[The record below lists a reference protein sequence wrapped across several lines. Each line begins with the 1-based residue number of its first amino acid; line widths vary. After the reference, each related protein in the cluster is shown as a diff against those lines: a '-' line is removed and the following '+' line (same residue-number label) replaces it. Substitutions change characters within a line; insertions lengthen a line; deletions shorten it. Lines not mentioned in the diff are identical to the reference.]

1 MADPTGDFAALVAR
15 ARQGDNEAVTRLVQ
29 QYEAEIRLVARC
41 QLGPALRPYLDSFDL
56 VQSVHKSLL
65 RGLRQGKFDLATP
78 NNLVALALAMVRNKT
93 VRYWRHLRRQQ
104 RHSGGAADSTPLPE
118 VLASLTCS
126 HSDPAEAAAYHEAV
140 ASLWQHVTEAE
151 RRVLE
156 LRLEGCTTAEIARR
170 LGEDADVLRV
180 RLSRLRQRLWEAGV
194 LADWI

>member
-1 MADPTGDFAALVAR
+1 MTEPTDDFAALVAR
-15 ARQGDNEAVTRLVQ
+15 ARQGDDDALTRLAR
-29 QYEAEIRLVARC
+29 QYEAEVRLVARV

-78 NNLVALALAMVRNKT
+78 RNLVALAMAMVRNKA

-104 RHSGGAADSTPLPE
+104 RHSGGSPDNTSVPE
-118 VLASLTCS
+118 VLASLTCTR
-126 HSDPAEAAAYHEAV
+126 SDPAGAAAYHDAV
-140 ASLWQHVTEAE
+140 AHLWDHVSAAE

-180 RLSRLRQRLWEAGV
+180 RLNRLRQRLWDAGV
-194 LADWI
+194 LSDWI